1 MKLLEQAQREQ
12 LIVLK
17 IRYDPGVLKPTPDR
31 FPTDVSE
38 SHVLHILR
46 EIKISNFLITVS

>member
-46 EIKISNFLITVS
+46 EIYRQEY